1 MKMKFANSKSIK
13 IGNIKTVSSI
23 LVIFLF
29 PFFVFTQQKGISPS
43 TIVNNQ
49 KLIINNN
56 YAVVV
61 GISDYQDPGIPDL
74 RFADKD
80 AEAFANYLRS
90 PAGGSLDNDHMK
102 VLLNEKATMAQFGI
116 ALDWLMESA
125 KEGDKVIIYFS
136 GHGDVEKKTLT
147 QPGFLLCWD
156 APARVYI
163 SGGAFALP
171 MLQEVVSTISIQ
183 NKAKVM
189 VITDAC
195 RSGKLAGSSVNGSQA
210 TASNLT
216 KQFANE
222 IKILSCQPN
231 EYSIEGEQWGGG
243 RGAFSYHLLDALY
256 GMADSDADQWVN
268 LYEVGRY
275 LEDHVAKEVAPISQ
289 LPMVLG
295 NRNER
300 VTNVDPT
307 LLASIKSGKKNQ
319 LEIFTSI
326 ESRGIE
332 EEVLTELDT
341 SLNNLYKLFKK
352 SLNDKKYIKPEDA
365 CADFYYEKLIAEP
378 KLTKLHSTLK
388 RNYAA
393 ALQDEAQQVMN
404 TMLKN
409 GFTTEITSGIPVTE
423 LYKNYPAY
431 LERASE
437 LLGKSHYLYSSL
449 QARKY
454 FFNAKIQKTRILA
467 KENYLLAIQKQSDLP
482 QAYVELISTCLPTE
496 EDSAVIYASKA
507 IGLVPNWVVPNI
519 KLSRFYMNKLKNR
532 LKAEELLNAAGIL
545 DSNSLLVW
553 YQKGF
558 FYFMQ
563 RDYQKS
569 EYWLKKSV
577 ASNEEG
583 ICFPCAYNLMGNIYI
598 ETRQFDKAEAH
609 FLKAIQLDSNY
620 ANALNRLGKIYYRT
634 GRFKEAEE
642 IFNRELK
649 VAQNEREK
657 ASPFNELGN
666 LYCESNRIKEGAEYY
681 KKSMQ
686 ADSTYDDPIFNLLHC
701 YPIGITIKEGNE
713 LCNKLLYLDSMN
725 TNNIENVA
733 YFYARSNNL
742 GLAEYYINKFV
753 SSSKTSESFYS
764 LTCVMSLL
772 GKLDNAFDALEQAAK
787 MGYDYHWMQKDE
799 DLAPL
804 RELPKWTEIM
814 KKYYPDQMKS
824 K

>member
-1 MKMKFANSKSIK
+1 MKNQIL
-13 IGNIKTVSSI
+13 I
-23 LVIFLF
+23 LV
-29 PFFVFTQQKGISPS
+29 FTLLVTAIEAQQDIPKSQTGKGIAPLKVVS
-43 TIVNNQ
+43 NQ
-49 KLIINNN
+49 SSVTSNI

-90 PAGGSLDNDHMK
+90 KAGGQLDSDHLK
-102 VLLNEKATMAQFGI
+102 LLINQQATMAQFGI

-156 APARVYI
+156 APSRVYI

-171 MLQEVVSTISIQ
+171 MLQEVVSTISVQ
-183 NKAKVM
+183 NKAKVI

-210 TASNLT
+210 TASNLS

-243 RGAFSYHLLDALY
+243 RGAFSFHLLDALY
-256 GMADSDADQWVN
+256 GMADTDADQWVN

-300 VTNVDPT
+300 VTKVEESY
-307 LLASIKSGKKNQ
+307 LASIKSGKKNQ
-319 LEIFTSI
+319 SEFFSSI

-332 EEVLTELDT
+332 EEVLAELDT
-341 SLNNLYKLFKK
+341 SINSLYKLFKK
-352 SLNDKKYIKPEDA
+352 ALNDKKYIKPEDA
-365 CADFYYEKLIAEP
+365 CANFYYEKLIAEP

-437 LLGKSHYLYSSL
+437 LLGEKHYLYRSL

-454 FFNAKIQKTRILA
+454 FFNGKIQKTREA
-467 KENYLLAIQKQSDLP
+467 SKENYLLALQKQSDLP
-482 QAYVELISTCLPTE
+482 QAYVELISTSMPSE
-496 EDSAVIYASKA
+496 EDSAVYYANKA
-507 IGLVPNWVVPNI
+507 MALVPNWVVPNI
-519 KLSRFYMNKLKNR
+519 KLAGFYMNKLKNR
-532 LKAEELLNAAGIL
+532 ARAEDLLNVAGVI

-553 YQKGF
+553 YQKGL
-558 FYFMQ
+558 FYFRQ
-563 RDYQKS
+563 QDYQKS
-569 EYWLKKSV
+569 EFWLKKSV
-577 ASNEEG
+577 ASSEEG

-598 ETRQFDKAEAH
+598 ETSQFEKAEAH

-634 GRFKEAEE
+634 GRFKEAED
-642 IFNRELK
+642 IFNRQLK
-649 VAQNEREK
+649 AAQEESEK
-657 ASPFNELGN
+657 TSPYNELGN
-666 LYCESNRIKEGAEYY
+666 LYCESNRVKEGAEYY

-686 ADSTYDDPIFNLLHC
+686 ADTTYEDPIFNLLNC
-701 YPIGITIKEGNE
+701 YPIGITIEEGNE
-713 LCNKLLYLDSMN
+713 ICKKLLIMDSMS
-725 TNNIENVA
+725 IIHCQQVA
-733 YFYARSNNL
+733 YFYVKSNNPV
-742 GLAEYYINKFV
+742 LAEYYINK
-753 SSSKTSESFYS
+753 TSIGNESLEYFYTF
-764 LTCVMSLL
+764 TCIMSLL
-772 GKLDNAFDALEQAAK
+772 GKIDKAFEALEQVAK
-787 MGYDYHWMQKDE
+787 MGYDYTWMQKDP

-804 RELPKWTEIM
+804 RAQTDRWTALM
-814 KKYYPDQMKS
+814 KKYFPEKFKD
-824 K
+824 

>member
-1 MKMKFANSKSIK
+1 MKNQIL
-13 IGNIKTVSSI
+13 I
-23 LVIFLF
+23 LV
-29 PFFVFTQQKGISPS
+29 FTLLVTAIEAQQDIPKSQNGKGIAPLKVVS
-43 TIVNNQ
+43 NQ
-49 KLIINNN
+49 SSVTSNT

-90 PAGGSLDNDHMK
+90 KAGGQLDSDHLK
-102 VLLNEKATMAQFGI
+102 LLINQQATMAQFGI

-156 APARVYI
+156 APASVYI

-210 TASNLT
+210 TASNLA

-256 GMADSDADQWVN
+256 GMADSDEDQWVN

-275 LEDHVAKEVAPISQ
+275 LEDHVAKEVAPINQ

-300 VTNVDPT
+300 VTNVDAS

-319 LEIFTSI
+319 LEIFASI

-332 EEVLTELDT
+332 EEVLTALDT
-341 SLNNLYKLFKK
+341 SLKSLYKLFKE
-352 SLNDKKYIKPEDA
+352 SLKEKIYIKPEDA
-365 CADFYYEKLIAEP
+365 CADFYFEKLIGEP
-378 KLTKLHSTLK
+378 KLTKLHTTLK

-393 ALQDEAQQVMN
+393 ALQDDAQQVMN

-409 GFTTEITSGIPVTE
+409 GFTTEITSGIKLSE

-437 LLGKSHYLYSSL
+437 LLGEKHYLYRSL

-454 FFNAKIQKTRILA
+454 FFNGKIQKTREA
-467 KENYLLAIQKQSDLP
+467 SKENYLLALQKQSDLP
-482 QAYVELISTCLPTE
+482 QAYVELISTSLPSE
-496 EDSAVIYASKA
+496 EDSAVYYANKA
-507 IGLVPNWVVPNI
+507 MALVPNWVVPNI
-519 KLSRFYMNKLKNR
+519 KLAGFYMNKLKNR
-532 LKAEELLNAAGIL
+532 ARAEDLLNVAGVI

-553 YQKGF
+553 YQKGL
-558 FYFMQ
+558 FYFRQ
-563 RDYQKS
+563 QDYQKS
-569 EYWLKKSV
+569 EFWLKKSV
-577 ASNEEG
+577 ASSEEG

-598 ETRQFDKAEAH
+598 ETSQFEKAEAH

-634 GRFKEAEE
+634 GRFKEAED
-642 IFNRELK
+642 IFNRQLK
-649 VAQNEREK
+649 AAQEESEK
-657 ASPFNELGN
+657 TSPYNELGN
-666 LYCESNRIKEGAEYY
+666 LYCESNRVKEGAEYY

-686 ADSTYDDPIFNLLHC
+686 ANSKNEDPLFNLLNC
-701 YPIGITIKEGNE
+701 YPIGITIEEGNE
-713 LCNKLLYLDSMN
+713 ICKKLLNMDSMS
-725 TNNIENVA
+725 IIHCQQVA
-733 YFYARSNNL
+733 YFYVKSNNPV
-742 GLAEYYINKFV
+742 LAEYYVN
-753 SSSKTSESFYS
+753 KTSIGNESLEYFYTF
-764 LTCVMSLL
+764 TCIMSLL
-772 GKLDNAFDALEQAAK
+772 GKLDKAFEALEQVAK
-787 MGYDYHWMQKDE
+787 MGYDYNWMQKDP

-804 RELPKWTEIM
+804 RAQTDRWTALM
-814 KKYYPDQMKS
+814 KKHFPNKFKD
-824 K
+824 

>member
-1 MKMKFANSKSIK
+1 MKNQIL
-13 IGNIKTVSSI
+13 I
-23 LVIFLF
+23 LV
-29 PFFVFTQQKGISPS
+29 FTLLVTAIEAQQDIPKSQTGKGIAPLKVVS
-43 TIVNNQ
+43 NQ
-49 KLIINNN
+49 SSVTSNI

-90 PAGGSLDNDHMK
+90 SAGGNLDHDHLK
-102 VLLNEKATMAQFGI
+102 VLINQQATMAQFGI

-156 APARVYI
+156 APSRVYI

-171 MLQEVVSTISIQ
+171 MLQEVVSTISVQ
-183 NKAKVM
+183 NKAKVI

-210 TASNLT
+210 TASNLS

-243 RGAFSYHLLDALY
+243 RGAFSFHLLDALY
-256 GMADSDADQWVN
+256 GMADTDADQWVN

-300 VTNVDPT
+300 VTKVEESY
-307 LLASIKSGKKNQ
+307 LASIKSGKKNQ
-319 LEIFTSI
+319 SEFFSSI

-332 EEVLTELDT
+332 EEVLAELDT
-341 SLNNLYKLFKK
+341 SINSLYKLFKK
-352 SLNDKKYIKPEDA
+352 ALNDKKYIKPEDA
-365 CADFYYEKLIAEP
+365 CANFYYEKLIAEP

-437 LLGKSHYLYSSL
+437 LLGEKHYLYRSL

-454 FFNAKIQKTRILA
+454 FFNGKIQKTREA
-467 KENYLLAIQKQSDLP
+467 SKENYLLALQKQSDLP
-482 QAYVELISTCLPTE
+482 QAFVELISTCLPNE
-496 EDSAVIYASKA
+496 EDTAVYYNSKA
-507 IGLVPNWVVPNI
+507 MGLVPNWVVPNI
-519 KLSRFYMNKLKNR
+519 KLAGFYMNKLKNKS
-532 LKAEELLNAAGIL
+532 KAEELLNAAGIL

-553 YQKGF
+553 YQKGL
-558 FYFMQ
+558 FYFKQM
-563 RDYQKS
+563 RDFQKS
-569 EYWLKKSV
+569 EYWLKKAV

-598 ETRQFDKAEAH
+598 ETSQFEKAETH

-620 ANALNRLGKIYYRT
+620 SGALNRLGKIYYRT
-634 GRFKEAEE
+634 GRFNEAEE
-642 IFNRELK
+642 IFKRELK
-649 VAQNEREK
+649 AAREERDK
-657 ASPFNELGN
+657 TSPLNELGN
-666 LYCESNRIKEGAEYY
+666 LYCESKRIKEGAEYY

-686 ADSTYDDPIFNLLHC
+686 ADTTYEDPIFNLLNC
-701 YPIGITIKEGNE
+701 YPIGITIEEGNE
-713 LCNKLLYLDSMN
+713 LCKKLLYLDSMS

-733 YFYARSNNL
+733 YFYAKSNRPD
-742 GLAEYYINKFV
+742 LAEYYINK
-753 SSSKTSESFYS
+753 SAAMGKSGEYYYLLISI
-764 LTCVMSLL
+764 MSII
-772 GKLDNAFDALEQAAK
+772 GELDQAFEALEQAAK
-787 MGYDYHWMQKDE
+787 MGHDYNWMQTDQ

-804 RELPKWTEIM
+804 RAQTDRWTALM
-814 KKYYPDQMKS
+814 KKYFPEKFKD
-824 K
+824 

>member
-1 MKMKFANSKSIK
+1 MKNQIL
-13 IGNIKTVSSI
+13 I
-23 LVIFLF
+23 LV
-29 PFFVFTQQKGISPS
+29 FTLLVTAIEAQQDIPKSQTGKGIAPLKVVS
-43 TIVNNQ
+43 NQ
-49 KLIINNN
+49 SSVTSNI

-90 PAGGSLDNDHMK
+90 KAGGQLDSDHLK
-102 VLLNEKATMAQFGI
+102 LLINQQATMAQFGI

-156 APARVYI
+156 APSRVYI

-171 MLQEVVSTISIQ
+171 MLQEVVSTISVQ
-183 NKAKVM
+183 NKAKVI

-210 TASNLT
+210 TASNLS

-243 RGAFSYHLLDALY
+243 RGAFSFHLLDALY
-256 GMADSDADQWVN
+256 GMADTDADQWVN

-300 VTNVDPT
+300 VTKVEESY
-307 LLASIKSGKKNQ
+307 LASIKSGKKNQ
-319 LEIFTSI
+319 SEFFSSI

-332 EEVLTELDT
+332 EEVLAELDT
-341 SLNNLYKLFKK
+341 SINSLYKLFKK
-352 SLNDKKYIKPEDA
+352 ALNDKKYIKPEDA
-365 CADFYYEKLIAEP
+365 CANFYYEKLIAEP

-437 LLGKSHYLYSSL
+437 LLGEKHYLYRSL

-454 FFNAKIQKTRILA
+454 FFNGKIQKTREA
-467 KENYLLAIQKQSDLP
+467 SKENYLLALQKQSDLP
-482 QAYVELISTCLPTE
+482 QAYVELISTSMPSE
-496 EDSAVIYASKA
+496 EDSAVYYANKA
-507 IGLVPNWVVPNI
+507 MALVPNWVVPNI
-519 KLSRFYMNKLKNR
+519 KLAGFYMNKLKNR
-532 LKAEELLNAAGIL
+532 ARAEDLLNVAGVI

-553 YQKGF
+553 YQKGL
-558 FYFMQ
+558 FYFRQ
-563 RDYQKS
+563 QDYQKS
-569 EYWLKKSV
+569 EFWLKKSV
-577 ASNEEG
+577 ASSEEG

-598 ETRQFDKAEAH
+598 ETSQFEKAEAH

-620 ANALNRLGKIYYRT
+620 ANALNRLGKTDYRT
-634 GRFKEAEE
+634 GRFKETED
-642 IFNRELK
+642 IFNRQRK
-649 VAQNEREK
+649 AAQEESEK
-657 ASPFNELGN
+657 TSPYNELGN
-666 LYCESNRIKEGAEYY
+666 LYCESNRVKEGAEYY

-686 ADSTYDDPIFNLLHC
+686 ADTTYEDPIFNLLNC
-701 YPIGITIKEGNE
+701 YPIGITIEEGNE
-713 LCNKLLYLDSMN
+713 ICKKLLIMDSMS
-725 TNNIENVA
+725 IIHCQQVA
-733 YFYARSNNL
+733 YFYVKSNNPV
-742 GLAEYYINKFV
+742 LAEYYINK
-753 SSSKTSESFYS
+753 TSIGNESLEYFYTF
-764 LTCVMSLL
+764 TCIMSLL
-772 GKLDNAFDALEQAAK
+772 GKIDKAFEALEQVAK
-787 MGYDYHWMQKDE
+787 MGYDYTWMQKDP

-804 RELPKWTEIM
+804 RAQTDRWTALM
-814 KKYYPDQMKS
+814 KKYFPEKFKD
-824 K
+824 